1 MEKLRSVF
9 NSSLEIQIIP
19 TTTTRKVILLKDI
32 IDLLDG
38 RALPVVNVIVHEQ
51 SNNRQLKQQLLHLP
65 QQLLHLP
72 QQLLQIVTLSQL
84 PQLMN
89 LPQ

>member
-9 NSSLEIQIIP
+9 NSSLEVQILS
-19 TTTTRKVILLKDI
+19 TTTSMKVVFLRGIV
-32 IDLLDG
+32 DLLDG

-51 SNNRQLKQQLLHLP
+51 SNTRQLKQQLLHLP
-65 QQLLHLP
+65 QQLR
-72 QQLLQIVTLSQL
+72 QIVTLSQL

>member
-9 NSSLEIQIIP
+9 NSSLEIQILP

-51 SNNRQLKQQLLHLP
+51 SNTRQLKQQLLHLP
-65 QQLLHLP
+65 QQLR
-72 QQLLQIVTLSQL
+72 QIVTLSQL